1 MLLSTKPFFRELS
14 SHIQFNGMIKKLLSV
29 VFLLVISL
37 LVSTPTGFALDE
49 PPPDLPVDPDW
60 IPVAEGIDFRKLI
73 LPDPNNVF
81 VARMHRG
88 NPDVTIESSI
98 AQGRLSGGVETVSS
112 MARRYDQAVNYWPQ
126 WNEDPEGLEPQVFL
140 PSWGTR
146 NRVVVAVN
154 GYYFNPY
161 SGVPFQGQVN
171 SGWYAKRFDD
181 CQSGTGGSG
190 FAWKFDRGAFIGK
203 SVAHFPERQFIE
215 FAPGFEQRID
225 GINTPRETNKLVIF
239 TSQYDSSTRTSPE
252 PDAVEVLVE
261 LIEPKFIRPQPSSVW
276 GRVVEIRHGGGSTP
290 LPFDHIVLSAHGNAR
305 AQLLENLNLYG
316 DEIRISQELHGCLG
330 DPSFD
335 WGNTYASIGG
345 AYYFLED
352 GVIRNFSD
360 SGAINRHPRT
370 AVAYD
375 ADDAYIYF
383 IVVDGR
389 NPGYSRGMTI
399 AELALF
405 VRDVLGASY
414 GIALD
419 GGGSSTMVING
430 EVVNNTFCNNV
441 FCRGH
446 VFLPIVH
453 NSLSTPQQQVE
464 SSDYFGDEIEPMTV
478 WDPSTGQAYQ
488 VANEITALQR
498 LVANGLMMVVVEPME
513 KIERFAPGDEVV
525 TISDANIRLGPGSNY
540 ALIATVRDRN
550 LVGTIVEHTNQLDG
564 VFAKGYYWW
573 KVSFTIDG
581 TERVGWI
588 ADFLL
593 VDPEELNAQY
603 QDLLEST
610 LR

>member
-1 MLLSTKPFFRELS
+1 MLFLKNLLNPRK
-14 SHIQFNGMIKKLLSV
+14 FNLAPSLRRPLKLFV
-29 VFLLVISL
+29 GINLLVISL
-37 LVSTPTGFALDE
+37 LFSTIAVTALEDPPE
-49 PPPDLPVDPDW
+49 DPPPDPDW
-60 IPVAEGIDFRKLI
+60 IPVADGIDFRKFVLS
-73 LPDPNNVF
+73 DPNNVF
-81 VARMHRG
+81 VARMHRS

-112 MARRYDQAVNYWPQ
+112 MARRYDQAINYWPQ
-126 WNEDPEGLEPQVFL
+126 WIEDPEGIEPQVFL

-161 SGVPFQGQVN
+161 SGVPSQGQIH

-190 FAWKFDRGAFIGK
+190 FAWKFDRSAFIGK
-203 SVAHFPERQFIE
+203 SIAHFPERQFIE
-215 FAPGFEQRID
+215 FAPGFEQQFH
-225 GINTPRETNKLVIF
+225 GINIIRGSNKLIIY

-261 LIEPKFIRPQPSSVW
+261 LIEPKFIRPTPTSVW
-276 GRVVEIRHGGGSTP
+276 GRVVEIRDEGGSTQI
-290 LPFDHIVLSAHGNAR
+290 PFDHIVLSAHGTAKD
-305 AQLLENLNLYG
+305 LLLANLFIYG

-330 DPSFD
+330 DPYFD

-352 GVIRNFSD
+352 GGIKYYAD
-360 SGAINRHPRT
+360 DGAIYRHPRT

-375 ADDAYIYF
+375 ADDTYIYF

-399 AELALF
+399 AELAVF

-430 EVVNNTFCNNV
+430 EVINNTFCNNV

-446 VFLPIVH
+446 VFLPIIY
-453 NSLSTPQQQVE
+453 NSLLTPEEQVE
-464 SSDYFGDEIEPMTV
+464 SQSYIADEIEPMTV
-478 WDPSTGQAYQ
+478 WDSSTGQAYQ

-498 LVANGLMMVVVEPME
+498 LVANGLMMVVVEPTE
-513 KIERFAPGDEVV
+513 KIERFLPGDEVV
-525 TISDANIRLGPGSNY
+525 TISDANLRLGPGTNY
-540 ALIATVRDRN
+540 SVVATVRDRN
-550 LVGTIVEHTNQLDG
+550 LIGTIVAHNNQLDG

-573 KVSFTIDG
+573 KVDFG
-581 TERVGWI
+581 GQVGWM
-588 ADFLL
+588 ADSLL
-593 VDPEELNAQY
+593 VDPEELNVQY
-603 QDLLEST
+603 QELIESK